1 MTDPVYATL
10 LDLAAGALLVSAVL
24 IVWMR
29 GLTAIIRAL
38 AVQGAALAAIP
49 VISGV
54 RQADSALIAVGVALL
69 MLRAVI
75 LPWLLARAVG
85 AEREGR
91 RDAEASINATASLL
105 VAGGLTVAALVVAQ
119 PLVALSPTVA
129 TNAAPAGI
137 ALILIAI
144 FAMVIRRHAVGQ
156 AAGFLA
162 LDNGIAATAL
172 LLTAGVPLL
181 VELGASLDILF
192 AVLVFGVLTERL
204 RRMFGDTDV
213 SRLRE
218 LRD

>member
-29 GLTAIIRAL
+29 GFTAIIRTLAL
-38 AVQGAALAAIP
+38 QGAALAAIP

-54 RQADSALIAVGVALL
+54 RQGDSALIAVGVALL
-69 MLRAVI
+69 LLRAVI

-105 VAGGLTVAALVVAQ
+105 IAGGLTVAALVVAQ
-119 PLVALSPTVA
+119 PLVALSPTAA